1 MSSTPTLTLAD
12 HHTIADHARTTAALC
27 LRAQVQVSE
36 ESDNHQALAST
47 LMDVSEGAALLA
59 TFLDRSSVH
68 ADVVGETLRALLA
81 ASKDALAHA
90 TDADDTCRAAY
101 AAVVRLDTF
110 CAVLIGEESR
120 DVLQADADA
129 QDAALKET
137 FPASDAAASPT
148 NL

>member
-1 MSSTPTLTLAD
+1 MSSTSALTSAD

-59 TFLDRSSVH
+59 TFLDRSSAH

-81 ASKDALAHA
+81 ASKDALARA
-90 TDADDTCRAAY
+90 TDDNDACRAAY

-120 DVLQADADA
+120 DLLQADTDA
-129 QDAALKET
+129 QDTALKET